1 MSIHNTP
8 ANIELSARIAAE
20 TAAFLARG
28 GSIRDCHAGQTGMN
42 DNGQVVSM
50 NDFWSITENGKKA

>member
-1 MSIHNTP
+1 MSTHNTP

-28 GSIRDCHAGQTGMN
+28 GQVTELMAGITAMN
-42 DNGQVVSM
+42 KNGCVVGI
-50 NDFWSITENGKKA
+50 NEFWSITERGKAK

>member
-1 MSIHNTP
+1 MSTHNTP

-28 GSIRDCHAGQTGMN
+28 GIIRECHAGQTGMN
-42 DNGQVVSM
+42 DNGHIVGM
-50 NDFWSITENGKKA
+50 NEFWSITDGGKPK